1 MRHSSQKPALATSE
15 YTIGWITIK
24 AESELPAA
32 RLMLDET
39 HKKIQINGDAF
50 TYYPGKI
57 GDHNVVI
64 SCSGEAGKH
73 QAAECAVNMM
83 RTFRNIKIGLLS
95 GIGGGVPSAKHDIR
109 LGDVVVGMPD
119 GMYGGVAVYD
129 AGKMTA
135 EGYELRSH
143 LNCSPTFIRQAVGGI
158 QSDMELGADGMAENL
173 DKVRLPQYKSCDG
186 LIDDLYEDKVLQ
198 TRKPRNPAN
207 PVVHHGLIACGDW
220 VVKDGKG
227 RKKLVSLVKGDVLC
241 FEMEAAGLMNTFP
254 YLVVRGIS
262 DYCDEHKNDG
272 WHRYASTTAA
282 AYCKWVLQELSPAAV
297 GVAETAASI
306 TGADNGETQFLSQI
320 PSLRNG

>member
-1 MRHSSQKPALATSE
+1 MAQTSQKAALAPSE
-15 YTIGWITIK
+15 YNIGWITIK
-24 AESELPAA
+24 PESELVAA

-39 HKKIQINGDAF
+39 HKKIRISGDPF

-83 RTFRNIKIGLLS
+83 RTFKNIKIGLLS
-95 GIGGGVPSAKHDIR
+95 GIGGGVPSLKHDIR

-119 GMYGGVAVYD
+119 GVYGGVAVYD
-129 AGKMTA
+129 SGKMTA
-135 EGYELRSH
+135 DGYELKFH
-143 LNCSPTFIRQAVGGI
+143 LNCSPTVIRQTVGSI
-158 QSDMELGADGMAENL
+158 QSDTVMGMNELTTILGGLNS
-173 DKVRLPQYKSCDG
+173 PQFKCSDG
-186 LIDDLYEDKVLQ
+186 LLDQLYNGDQLQ
-198 TRKPRNPAN
+198 ARDTRVTAG

-220 VVKDGKG
+220 VVKDGEG
-227 RKKLVSLVKGDVLC
+227 RNKLVRRIKGDVLC

-254 YLVVRGIS
+254 CLIVRGIS

-272 WHRYASTTAA
+272 WHRHASATAA

-297 GVAETAASI
+297 GVAETATSI
-306 TGADNGETQFLSQI
+306 AGTDRGET
-320 PSLRNG
+320 